1 MTYKKECR
9 NCRWLVKYTS
19 GVKCANVK
27 SGKNNVD
34 LRDWCSKWEE
44 KNRDQKFVKECYEIN

>member
-44 KNRDQKFVKECYEIN
+44 KNRD